1 MREDKGMEQNREGTR
16 SDPAPAT
23 SEVRLR
29 PFESRDLPAITA
41 IYRDAVLHGT
51 ASFEI
56 DPPDEQEM
64 ARRAA
69 FLVDGGFSYWVAV
82 SPRGAL
88 LGYAYAG
95 PYRPRPAYRFAVE
108 DSIYVSGEARGKGVG
123 RRLLAR
129 LIEDSEQRGF
139 RQMIAVIGDSANVPS
154 ISLHHHHGFRL
165 TGIFEAVGWKHGRW
179 LDSVLMQRSLGAGKD
194 EAAVS

>member
-1 MREDKGMEQNREGTR
+1 M
-16 SDPAPAT
+16 

-29 PFESRDLPAITA
+29 PFETRDLPAIAA
-41 IYRDAVLHGT
+41 IYREAVLHGT

-56 DPPDEQEM
+56 DPPDEKEM
-64 ARRAA
+64 ARRAGL
-69 FLVDGGFSYWVAV
+69 LVDGGFSYWVAA
-82 SPRGAL
+82 SPEGTV

-108 DSIYVSGEARGKGVG
+108 DSIYVATQARGKGVG

-129 LIEDSEQRGF
+129 LIDDCEQRGF
-139 RQMIAVIGDSANVPS
+139 RQMLAVIGDSANVSS

-165 TGIFEAVGWKHGRW
+165 TGIFDAVGWKHGRW

-194 EAAVS
+194 APALD

>member
-1 MREDKGMEQNREGTR
+1 MT
-16 SDPAPAT
+16 AF
-23 SEVRLR
+23 RLR
-29 PFESRDLPAITA
+29 PFEAGDIPAITA
-41 IYRDAVLHGT
+41 IYREAVLHGT

-56 DPPDEQEM
+56 DPPDETEM

-69 FLVDGGFSYWVAV
+69 VLVDGGFPYLVAC
-82 SPRGAL
+82 SGDDR

-108 DSIYVSGEARGKGVG
+108 DSIYLASEARGRGIG
-123 RRLLAR
+123 RALLAA
-129 LIEDSEQRGF
+129 LIEAAGQRGF
-139 RQMIAVIGDSANVPS
+139 RQMIAVIGDSGNVPS

-179 LDSVLMQRSLGAGKD
+179 LDSVLMQRGLGDGKD
-194 EAAVS
+194 LPPVTPETSPPSGTGR

>member
-1 MREDKGMEQNREGTR
+1 M
-16 SDPAPAT
+16 PA
-23 SEVRLR
+23 VRLR
-29 PFESRDLPAITA
+29 RFEPRDLPAITV
-41 IYRDAVLHGT
+41 IYRDAVLQGT

-64 ARRAA
+64 ARRAGL
-69 FLVDGGFSYWVAV
+69 LVDGGFSYWVAA
-82 SPRGAL
+82 SLLGEI

-108 DSIYVSGEARGKGVG
+108 DSIYVSEDARGKGIG

-179 LDSVLMQRSLGAGKD
+179 LDSVLMQRSLGPGKD
-194 EAAVS
+194 EPALTS